1 MNTCEFNTYNL
12 IKTVETVIV
21 KYKSSNTRLKSGV
34 KKKIISLNRFNGLI
48 SLLTLYINQKKYLE
62 EKMRKIIIAGNW
74 KMNND
79 LTQTEKLIVHLKNL
93 LQNEKPNCDVV
104 VCPPYT
110 SLSEASKLLK
120 GSQIKLGAQNMH
132 FEENGA
138 FTGEVSALMLKSVG
152 CEYVILG
159 HSERRHIFGE
169 SNEMINKKIKKAL
182 SAGLKPIFCVG
193 ELLEEREN
201 GTTNDV
207 VKKQILKGLAEI
219 SADDMKN
226 IIVAYEPVWAIGT
239 GKTASPAQAQE
250 VHEFIRD
257 LVEITYSLEIANDLV
272 IQYGGSVK
280 PDNAKELI
288 SQKDID
294 GALVGGACL
303 KADSFV
309 GIIKGA

>member
-1 MNTCEFNTYNL
+1 MR
-12 IKTVETVIV
+12 KTV
-21 KYKSSNTRLKSGV
+21 
-34 KKKIISLNRFNGLI
+34 
-48 SLLTLYINQKKYLE
+48 
-62 EKMRKIIIAGNW
+62 IAGNW

-79 LTQTEKLIVHLKNL
+79 LNESEKLIVELKNL
-93 LQNEKPNCDVV
+93 LQNEKPNCDVI
-104 VCPPYT
+104 VCPPFT
-110 SLSEASKLLK
+110 SLSEASKLV
-120 GSQIKLGAQNMH
+120 SESSIKLGAQNMH

-138 FTGEVSALMLKSVG
+138 FTGEISASMLKSVG

-169 SNEMINKKIKKAL
+169 SNEVINKKIKKVL
-182 SAGLKPIFCVG
+182 SAGLKPIFCIG

-207 VKKQILKGLAEI
+207 VKRQVLKGLDGI
-219 SADDMKN
+219 SAEDMKN

-239 GKTASPAQAQE
+239 GKTASPAQAKE

-257 LVEITYSLEIANDLV
+257 LIEIDYSLEVANDLV

-280 PDNAKELI
+280 PDNAKELL

-303 KADSFV
+303 KADSFL

>member
-1 MNTCEFNTYNL
+1 MR
-12 IKTVETVIV
+12 KTV
-21 KYKSSNTRLKSGV
+21 
-34 KKKIISLNRFNGLI
+34 
-48 SLLTLYINQKKYLE
+48 
-62 EKMRKIIIAGNW
+62 IAGNW

-79 LTQTEKLIVHLKNL
+79 LKESEKLIVELNNL
-93 LQNEKPNCDVV
+93 LQNEKPNCDVI

-110 SLSEASKLLK
+110 SLSEAYKLLK

-138 FTGEVSALMLKSVG
+138 FTGEVSAMMLKSVG

-169 SNEMINKKIKKAL
+169 SDEMIKKKIKKAL

-193 ELLEEREN
+193 ELLEERER

-219 SADDMKN
+219 SADEMKN

-257 LVEITYSLEIANDLV
+257 LVEITYSLEVANDLV

-303 KADSFV
+303 KADSFM